1 MEQRSTNT
9 FLKSK
14 MNKDLDERLV
24 PNGEYRD
31 AVNIAIS
38 KSEGSNVGAAENIQ
52 GTRRKTPGMNIAK
65 QLNALVDG
73 ELLVIVGELVHEASG
88 YIYLFLT
95 NQDRAY
101 PEVITKPL
109 YFDASRQHWVVR
121 YSVNSESIDVYA
133 GGAFLNFSTYFP
145 INNVNLLESQ
155 LFWTDNL
162 NQPRVL
168 DITRFIP
175 YGDLPIPLPTYE
187 VLPYYKEDQIS
198 VCTYSPYKPMHL
210 YKNNGLVPGTTD
222 IDWVTTLQNATDPN
236 LPAINYVIID
246 QLPGSGNIVQ
256 VENPTCMPLG
266 FNFTSWIGLQCWTSD
281 GQITQE
287 DAAYISAAAVN
298 QLTISYRDT
307 SLPAPVISYDA
318 PYVLADETLLYVSFV
333 NPNWQEDT
341 GVTTYPGDQTF
352 LEDKFARFSY
362 RFKFRNGNYSTIAP
376 YTQECFIPKQY
387 GYFLPGDEKAT
398 YESTVVSFMENMV
411 NRILLQIIM
420 PEDDAGNIIQVNELL
435 NSLNVSEID
444 IIYKE
449 SDGAALK
456 VIKTISQD
464 SLTNYVL
471 EESPAA
477 AVLATDTFDITMST
491 IPGELKRQRAVLR
504 PGGKIVSSAGFTVT
518 IIDVVEASP
527 IFTITVDTAQD
538 WALADIL
545 TITQPVLEFEYQNN
559 EPYRT
564 LPADQLTRVYDKVP
578 VKALTQ
584 EIISNRITYAN
595 YQNKHTPPVAI
606 DYQVAVSSKFNPGT
620 VPANYGGSYS
630 YYAYPNHTVKQ
641 NRNYQVGFV
650 LSDRYG
656 RTSSV
661 ILSSRPNEST
671 VLGDSTFGADT
682 IYHPYKTTNDFEGQ
696 ILDFD
701 NVLDWPGD
709 SIKILVNDV
718 INSTKAADGTP
729 GLYNGDDTSEEYNP
743 LGWYSYKV
751 VVKQQEQEY
760 YNVYLPYIING
771 LARDFGSIPTVVPP
785 PEANPDIPV
794 AFINNSLN
802 EQASIVLI
810 NDNIN
815 KVPRDLSEVG
825 PDQEQFRSSVR
836 LWGRVTPQLPLIAP
850 YNPVPWDGN
859 MFAPDPTAVV
869 PAWAFEGIYN
879 QQYYPN
885 IVSDVVSTIST
896 QNELYSGYVY
906 DPSYLPELST
916 PGSTLYQFKPGTD
929 FPPIY
934 NSATNPLIALI
945 STQKAIGASG
955 DTDPTLYSPVPEDT
969 WPYTLSV
976 YETAP
981 DASKLDIYW
990 ETSTS
995 GLISDLNTAVIENAI
1010 GVASAIENL
1019 TFSFKEDRSLIDA
1032 DPAVVYAGSTDT
1044 PYYSDFTVPLN
1055 PEGPIISS
1063 DFSFVDDLGGTV
1075 DEVTIDSWSVVDGNG
1090 NDVKFDATTNPEG
1103 LFSILKTPGSSSNP
1117 GGDPPWNYRYD
1128 GVTLQ
1133 AAEDTFVVTINH
1145 ESVYLANQ
1153 NPRVFTFVLN
1163 ISSQNT
1169 ALEWITEET
1178 GFTLNLTNVAPQFEG
1193 VPITTEF
1200 KSNCFTAYSAPG
1212 TCDPSNPAAP
1222 QFRAANGTAIP
1233 LADST
1238 ARYQEVTMEITSIIK
1253 NGEQLVAPGFN
1264 PPFILEKPCPVP
1276 TTPVGGLED
1285 YTWLTKINP
1294 LFQGPVVGE
1303 FEVIIKTCDAADD
1316 ASGAY
1321 GDGSLCTEYQGV
1333 WIFGEQS
1340 VNCSFLMETAVNQA
1354 NASCNLVIPTIN
1366 PKQWDGQCNEPIG
1379 LAQGSDAAMIIWT
1392 GAYDIDPVSPTYLEP
1407 INWKPTNTNIPINS
1421 TDPSISFSGL
1431 YNSFYPAEPGVPY
1444 VWLWDNGNDPD
1455 CADIINPAGSGP
1467 GGCTQAPHITTNITC
1482 GAKDISETS
1491 SIDMSYGTSWCDDD
1505 PAGLKQGT
1513 AYITIKYK
1521 QVLPPNA
1528 GGISTYPSDIDSNFK
1543 VYLQHR
1549 RADKT
1554 TFPIVPGSVDTWTD
1568 CRAAFDPMN
1577 PNPPTIKRAVDIE
1590 GTYINSLPTTNS
1602 SGWILDPA
1610 GLGEVGLLSGNWRV
1624 SDNLENLDGGV
1635 LTGTLNDFSPLDINN
1650 PYPVPYWELGV
1661 PNPTNAWNTN
1671 NKVRDVGQNDP
1682 NQWTVEVSKTIA
1694 INPQGPGKTGTGGY
1708 RLLIS
1713 ALRGTLTS
1721 LSQAPGLPCTQSWTN
1736 DNGCIITVEYGDFYY
1751 PNGTTEIAW
1760 AYEVSLEGAANQKI
1774 AQNYE
1779 GSTQL
1784 VWAREPFFRYVTQF
1798 YEDSQ
1803 LTIPISLN
1811 TTAGSWFM
1819 YQYRPQNGAELT
1831 PGVNGTPLG
1840 NDGASFITPPF
1851 SGNAAPQQRWRRW
1864 IAQFNSTGSKT
1875 PGSSH
1880 PTARLT

>member
-65 QLNALVDG
+65 QLDALVSGDI
-73 ELLVIVGELVHEASG
+73 LIIIGELVHEASG

-95 NQDRAY
+95 NQNRAY
-101 PEVITKPL
+101 PEVVTDPT
-109 YFDASRQHWVVR
+109 YFDPTRLHWVVR
-121 YSVNSESIDVYA
+121 YSVDSESIDVYA

-145 INNVNLLESQ
+145 INNVNLLENQ

-168 DITRFIP
+168 DVTRFIP
-175 YGDLPIPLPTYE
+175 YGDLLAPIPNYE

-236 LPAINYVIID
+236 LPAINYVTID
-246 QLPGSGNIVQ
+246 QLAGSSNIVDVQ
-256 VENPTCMPLG
+256 NPACLPAG

-281 GQITQE
+281 GQITKE
-287 DAAYISAAAVN
+287 DAAYISAAAGN

-307 SLPAPVISYDA
+307 SLPAPVISYAA
-318 PYVLADETLLYVSFV
+318 PYVNADETLLYVSFV

-362 RFKFRNGNYSTIAP
+362 RFKFRNGTYSTIAP

-456 VIKTISQD
+456 VIKTLSQD

-491 IPGELKRQRAVLR
+491 IPSELKRQRAVLR

-518 IIDVVEASP
+518 IINVVEASP
-527 IFTITVDTAQD
+527 VFTITVDSAQD

-545 TITQPVLEFEYQNN
+545 TITQSVLEFEYQNN

-595 YQNKHTPPVAI
+595 YQNKHTPPSTI
-606 DYQVAVSSKFNPGT
+606 DYQVAVSSKLNPGT
-620 VPANYGGSYS
+620 VPTNYGGSYS

-641 NRNYQVGFV
+641 NRNYQVGFI

-671 VLGDSTFGADT
+671 VLGDSIFGADT

-709 SIKILVNDV
+709 SIKILVND
-718 INSTKAADGTP
+718 IITSTKAVNGTP
-729 GLYNGDDTSEEYNP
+729 GLYNGDDTNSKYNP

-771 LARDFGSIPTVVPP
+771 LARDFGSDPAVGPP
-785 PEANPDIPV
+785 VAANPDIPV

-859 MFAPDPTAVV
+859 MFAPDPTAAV

-906 DPSYLPELST
+906 DPSYLPNVSGPLAYE
-916 PGSTLYQFKPGTD
+916 FKPGTD

-955 DTDPTLYSPVPEDT
+955 DTDPTLYLPVPEDT
-969 WPYTLSV
+969 WPNTLSV

-995 GLISDLNTAVIENAI
+995 GLISDLNTAVIENVI

-1019 TFSFKEDRSLIDA
+1019 TFSFKENRSLINA

-1044 PYYSDFTVPLN
+1044 PYYSDFTVPPN
-1055 PEGPIISS
+1055 PNGPIISS

-1075 DEVTIDSWSVVDGNG
+1075 NEVTIDEWYAVDGEG
-1090 NDVKFDATTNPEG
+1090 NDVKFDSDTNPEG
-1103 LFSILKTPGSSSNP
+1103 LFSILKTPGSVSNP
-1117 GGDPPWNYRYD
+1117 GGDSPWNYRYD
-1128 GVTLQ
+1128 GVTAQ
-1133 AAEDTFVVTINH
+1133 AAEDTFVVTINN
-1145 ESVYLANQ
+1145 ESVYLQNQ
-1153 NPRVFTFVLN
+1153 NPRVFTFT
-1163 ISSQNT
+1163 IYTSSQNPSG
-1169 ALEWITEET
+1169 EWITEET
-1178 GFTLNLTNVAPQFEG
+1178 GFTLNLTNVAPVFESSALFTQFK
-1193 VPITTEF
+1193 P
-1200 KSNCFTAYSAPG
+1200 NCFTAYAAPG

-1233 LADST
+1233 FTDSA
-1238 ARYQEVTMEITSIIK
+1238 ARYEELTMEITSVIK
-1253 NGEQLVAPGFN
+1253 NGEELIAPGIQ
-1264 PPFILEKPCPVP
+1264 PPFILIKPCPVP
-1276 TTPVGGLED
+1276 TTPVANLED
-1285 YTWLTKINP
+1285 YTWLTTINP
-1294 LFQGPVVGE
+1294 NLQEPVVGE
-1303 FEVIIKTCDAADD
+1303 YQVTIKTCDAL
-1316 ASGAY
+1316 GI

-1333 WIFGEQS
+1333 WTFGEKP

-1354 NASCNLVIPTIN
+1354 DVSCNNVIPTIN
-1366 PKQWDGQCNEPIG
+1366 PRQWDGQCDEPVG

-1392 GAYDIDPVSPTYLEP
+1392 GAYEDDPVSPEYLEP
-1407 INWKPTNTNIPINS
+1407 LNWQVTSSNMPINS
-1421 TDPSISFSGL
+1421 YDLANPLTG
-1431 YNSFYPAEPGVPY
+1431 NRKSFYPAAPGVPY

-1455 CADIINPAGSGP
+1455 CADIINPPGSGP
-1467 GGCTQAPHITTNITC
+1467 GGCTQAPHITEDIPC
-1482 GAKDISETS
+1482 GTGKDISETS
-1491 SIDMSYGTSWCDDD
+1491 SIDMSYGTSWCSDG
-1505 PAGLKQGT
+1505 PAGLRDGT

-1528 GGISTYPSDIDSNFK
+1528 GGISTYPLDIDSNFK
-1543 VYLQHR
+1543 VYLQYR
-1549 RADKT
+1549 QIDIKAG
-1554 TFPIVPGSVDTWTD
+1554 PVDTWTD
-1568 CRAAFDPMN
+1568 CREAFDPFN
-1577 PNPPTIKRAVDIE
+1577 PSPPAVKRTVDIE

-1602 SGWILDPA
+1602 SGWALDPA
-1610 GLGEVGLLSGNWRV
+1610 GLGEVGLLSGNWSV
-1624 SDNLENLDGGV
+1624 SDGGFENLNGGV
-1635 LTGTLNDFSPLDINN
+1635 LTGTLNDLSPLDINN

-1661 PNPTNAWNTN
+1661 PNPTNAWNTHN
-1671 NKVRDVGQNDP
+1671 RVRDVGQNDP
-1682 NQWTVEVSKTIA
+1682 SQWTIQISKTIA
-1694 INPQGPGKTGTGGY
+1694 LNPQDGTNSGVGGY

-1713 ALRGTLTS
+1713 ALRGTLTRLS
-1721 LSQAPGLPCTQSWTN
+1721 LPGFSPCEESWTN
-1736 DNGCIITVEYGDFYY
+1736 DDNCLIAVEYGDFYY
-1751 PNGTTEIAW
+1751 PNGTTTIAW
-1760 AYEVSLEGAANQKI
+1760 RYEVSEIGAPTQKA
-1774 AQNYE
+1774 AQNHDVILAPPKAVY
-1779 GSTQL
+1779 
-1784 VWAREPFFRYVTQF
+1784 AREPFFRYVTQF

-1803 LTIPISLN
+1803 LTIPVPLN
-1811 TTAGSWFM
+1811 TSAGTWFM
-1819 YQYRPQNGAELT
+1819 YQYQGGGDVV
-1831 PGVNGTPLG
+1831 PGENGTPYG
-1840 NDGASFITPPF
+1840 NDGAAFIPSSV
-1851 SGNAAPQQRWRRW
+1851 SGNIAPQQRWRRW
-1864 IAQFNSTGSKT
+1864 IAQFNSTGGKI
-1875 PGSSH
+1875 PRSSH
-1880 PTARLT
+1880 PTTHLT